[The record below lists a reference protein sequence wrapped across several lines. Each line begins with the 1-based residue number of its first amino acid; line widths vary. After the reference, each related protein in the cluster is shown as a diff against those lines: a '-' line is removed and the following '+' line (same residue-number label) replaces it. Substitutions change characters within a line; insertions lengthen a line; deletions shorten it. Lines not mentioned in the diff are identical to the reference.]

1 MMSKPCIIINRI
13 VKVALWVAIGFAM
26 LFILIIL
33 LIQIPSVQNKIVD
46 YAASRVSSKTH
57 TKVEIKNIGISF
69 PKSIVLE
76 GIYLEDIQ
84 TDTLFYAGM
93 MKVNIMLYDLLSRKI
108 NISSLTL
115 EDATIKL
122 YSTKTDPLFNY
133 NFLITTFSDTTK
145 QMDNKPPAPANWTF
159 SIDKVKLKNVSFT
172 YNDVYAGLSVFAAI
186 TNSDIRIR
194 EIAPKKSSYAFNEL
208 WLDGLTLN
216 TQRSEPVKTQTKN
229 QKKILPKVIAK
240 KLQIINSS
248 VTYADSV
255 NYLSVIS
262 VIDQLGL
269 TEASVDIQKEFLVFD
284 RLTVA
289 KSDIRYH
296 NFEPE
301 FLTGPLAADSVSS
314 SGNNWKVTVNQ
325 MNMDENG
332 FIYQVGD
339 VAEAKNEFNSDYLKF
354 RHMTFDANDFY
365 YDKNLVRITVKEFSA
380 VDQNGFVINSL
391 STNFSMD
398 ETSITADKLQLKTQ
412 YSTINADFYVQY
424 STLKSFTQDYEFSN
438 LNLVMRDVQFKNPDA
453 LYFSYDL
460 INLPFFTNLT
470 NITMVSGTVSG
481 PLNSLTGSD
490 LIIRTGENTLVET
503 DFSIAGM
510 PDVKD
515 AFYNFPNLKVI
526 SGKNDLEMLTGKSIP
541 ENIELPENIDLDV
554 HFTGK
559 ITAFESTVGL
569 NSSFGAINLDAVV
582 EKDENFNGKINVNQF
597 DVGRLLKDT
606 VLYGPVSLNAE
617 VLGQGL
623 DKETVMADIKGEV
636 TQFYLNRYTYQDLT
650 LNGTLTGQNF
660 SGKINL
666 IDENAAFNFEGFVGM
681 KPGEEF
687 YQFRLDVPGADLQK
701 LNITK
706 EDIRVGLAVTAN
718 FEGRTVD
725 KLYGKVGI
733 SNLTVAQDDRIY
745 VLDSLLFSSVN
756 EPGKSEFNISSPLLD
771 AKYSGTISP
780 IDISSELTRFI
791 NHYFPVTDNVE
802 MVTDSTPSE
811 FSFEIQLHPHPI
823 LSQILIPQLNVFQP
837 GNIQGSYNSEN
848 SDLKLHAIMNRIVYG
863 TTEIAG
869 LVLDVKSDA
878 SELNFSMSSSTV
890 SNDFVKLENF
900 LIDGKLA
907 DNTLLAGLS
916 SIDNDQRKK
925 FVIRSQLTKTEGNY
939 KLAFNPDDFHL
950 MYNQWDIAP
959 ENYIE
964 FGDEG
969 FLIYNLFIKNAVSQ
983 VRVSSVNQQFND
995 DLNIELNNFK
1005 LDDISRIIEKDT
1017 SFVKGTIDGIAMLK
1031 RVNNTYGV
1039 IADAKI
1045 SNLLVREVPVG
1056 DVTVKATNPE
1066 TGKFDL
1072 DVNLSGPE
1080 NNFSAKG
1087 YFIAS
1092 DGDNSVNVKTAIQSL
1107 SMKTIEAFSMGQ
1119 ITESSGTLSGDL
1131 TIQGSVSSP
1140 DITGELVFNDVFVKP
1155 AVLNNRLHLSNETIQ
1170 FKPGGIWLNSFT
1182 LSDSRQNKAI
1192 LDGSVQMKKFS
1203 DFVFA
1208 LQVDATDFL
1217 LLNTTSRDNENYYGR
1232 MIIDSRINIKGPMA
1246 QSVING
1252 NVRVKRGSNFTFV
1265 VPEDRLSA
1273 DKGEEVVEFNSPDTM
1288 SPILYGDGK
1297 PEAPVTGF
1305 TGFDLSTIVEIDK
1318 EATLRLLMDPTST
1331 DSLVVR
1337 GEAALSFSI
1346 DRSGKMS
1353 LTGAYNLDEGSYLV
1367 SLESVVKRKFDI
1379 LPGSTIIWNGDPLD
1393 ALISINARYTVRAAP
1408 YDLVAFQMSGMT
1420 AAESG
1425 GYKQQ
1430 YPFWVL
1436 LKLKGEILQPF
1447 ISFEIQL
1454 PPDEKGILGGAVNQ
1468 KLNLLNEDES
1478 ALNKQVFALLVLGRF
1493 IQENPLLTSTGGTS
1507 TLVRSTVGKFLSAQL
1522 NQLTSKLLPGVE
1534 LNFDIQSFEDYQA
1547 GQAEGRTQVEIG
1559 LKKQLFDERLSVQL
1573 GGSIDVEGE
1582 RARHNQTT
1590 DIASDI
1596 QIEYRLTKDGRY
1608 RLKGFRHNQYEGV
1621 IEGQLVE
1628 TGVGFVYV
1636 RDFNWRKNLFSR
1648 LKTKS
1653 DTTKIEEQP

>member
-1 MMSKPCIIINRI
+1 MSKSGKI
-13 VKVALWVAIGFAM
+13 VKRIARVALWVALGFVM
-26 LFILIIL
+26 LFILVAL
-33 LIQIPSVQNKIVD
+33 LIQIPAVQNKIVG
-46 YAASRVSSKTH
+46 YAASFVSSKTH
-57 TKVEIKNIGISF
+57 TRVEIKNVAISF
-69 PKSIVLE
+69 PKVIVLE
-76 GIYLEDIQ
+76 GIYLEDTQ
-84 TDTLFYAGM
+84 ADTLVYAGRV
-93 MKVNIMLYDLLSRKI
+93 KVKLALYDLFRSRI
-108 NISSLTL
+108 NVGSIAL

-122 YSTKTDPLFNY
+122 YSTQTNPLFNY
-133 NFLITTFSDTTK
+133 NFLITTFSEPNKKADK
-145 QMDNKPPAPANWTF
+145 KPPAPAKWMF
-159 SIDKVKLKNVSFT
+159 SIDKANLTNVKFT
-172 YNDVYAGLSVFAAI
+172 YDDVYGGMRVFAAI
-186 TNSDIRIR
+186 ANSDIRVR
-194 EIAPKKSSYAFNEL
+194 EIAPNKSNYAFNEL
-208 WLDGLTLN
+208 SLNGLKVDI
-216 TQRSEPVKTQTKN
+216 QRIEPAGTQTKN
-229 QKKILPKVIAK
+229 QKKTLPKVSAK
-240 KLQIINSS
+240 KLQINNSS
-248 VTYADSV
+248 ATYSDSV
-255 NYLSVIS
+255 NFLSVVS
-262 VIDQLGL
+262 VINELQLADAL
-269 TEASVDIQKEFLVFD
+269 IDIQKEFLVFD

-301 FLTGPLAADSVSS
+301 FLTGSSVADSLSS

-325 MNMDENG
+325 MNMADNN

-365 YDKNLVRITVKEFSA
+365 YDKTLVKIAVEEFSA

-391 STNFSMD
+391 STNFTMD
-398 ETSITADKLQLKTQ
+398 ETSITTVKLKLKTQ
-412 YSTINADFYVQY
+412 NSTIDADFYVQY
-424 STLKSFTQDYEFSN
+424 STLKSFTQDYEFSD
-438 LNLVMRDVQFKNPDA
+438 LNLVMRNVEFKNPDA
-453 LYFSYDL
+453 LYFRNDL
-460 INLPFFTNLT
+460 INLPYFTNLT
-470 NITMVSGTVSG
+470 NTTTVSGTLSG
-481 PLNSLTGSD
+481 PLNNLTGSN
-490 LIIRTGENTLVET
+490 LFIKTGENTELET
-503 DFSIAGM
+503 DFSIAGL
-510 PDVKD
+510 PDVKE
-515 AFYNFPNLKVI
+515 ASYNFRNLKVI
-526 SGKNDLEMLTGKSIP
+526 SGKNDLEMLAGPSIP
-541 ENIELPENIDLDV
+541 EKIELPENIDLDV
-554 HFTGK
+554 LFTGK
-559 ITAFESTVGL
+559 ITEFESTVGI
-569 NSSFGAINLDAVV
+569 NSSFGAISLVARID
-582 EKDENFNGKINVNQF
+582 KDENFSGIISVNSF
-597 DVGRLLKDT
+597 DLGRLLNDT
-606 VLYGPVSLNAE
+606 VLYGPVSLTAE

-623 DKETVMADIKGEV
+623 DSETVMADIKGEV
-636 TQFYLNRYTYQDLT
+636 KQLYLNRYNYQNLT
-650 LNGTLTGQNF
+650 LDGTIAGQNF

-666 IDENAAFNFEGFVGM
+666 DDENVVFNFEGFVGL

-701 LNITK
+701 LHITK
-706 EDIRVGLAVTAN
+706 EDIRVGLTVTAN
-718 FEGRTVD
+718 FDGRTVD
-725 KLYGKVGI
+725 KLFGKVGI

-745 VLDSLLFSSVN
+745 VLDSLLLSSVN
-756 EPGKSEFNISSPLLD
+756 EPGKSEFKISSPLLD
-771 AKYSGTISP
+771 ATYAGTISP

-791 NHYFPVTDNVE
+791 NHYFPLSDSVE
-802 MVTDSTPSE
+802 MATDSKPSE
-811 FSFEIQLHPHPI
+811 FSFEIQLHNHPI
-823 LSQILIPQLNVFQP
+823 LSQIILPQLNVFQP
-837 GNIQGSYNSEN
+837 GIIQGSYNSAN
-848 SDLKLHAIMNRIVYG
+848 NDLKLNATMSRIGYG
-863 TTEIAG
+863 TTEIAD

-878 SELNFSMSSSTV
+878 SELVYSLSSSAV
-890 SNDFVKLENF
+890 SNEQVKLENF
-900 LIDGKLA
+900 FIDGKLA
-907 DNTLLAGLS
+907 DNTLLANLS
-916 SIDNDQRKK
+916 SINENQRKK

-950 MYNQWDIAP
+950 MYNQWDIDP
-959 ENYIE
+959 ENFIK

-969 FLIYNLFIKNAVSQ
+969 FLIHNLFIKNAVSQ
-983 VRVSSVNQQFND
+983 VKIFSVNQQFND
-995 DLNIELNNFK
+995 DLSIELNNFK

-1017 SFVKGTIDGIAMLK
+1017 SFVKGTVDGNALLK

-1045 SNLLVREVPVG
+1045 SNLMVREVPVG

-1080 NNFSAKG
+1080 NNLSAKG
-1087 YFIAS
+1087 YFMATA
-1092 DGDNSVNVKTAIQSL
+1092 GDNSINVKTAIQSL

-1119 ITESSGTLSGDL
+1119 ISESAGTLSGDL
-1131 TIQGSVSSP
+1131 TIQGSVVAP
-1140 DITGELVFNDVFVKP
+1140 DITGELVFNDVFVNP
-1155 AVLNNRLHLSNETIQ
+1155 AVLNNRLHLNNETIQ
-1170 FKPGGIWLNSFT
+1170 FKPGGIWFNSFT
-1182 LSDSRQNKAI
+1182 LSDSRQNKATI
-1192 LDGSVQMKKFS
+1192 DGSVQMKKFS

-1217 LLNTTSRDNENYYGR
+1217 LLNTTSRNNENYYGR
-1232 MIIDSRINIKGPMA
+1232 MIIDSRINISGPMV

-1252 NVRVKRGSNFTFV
+1252 NVRIKRGSNFTFV
-1265 VPEDRLSA
+1265 VPEDRLTT
-1273 DKGEEVVEFNSPDTM
+1273 DKGEDVIEFNRPKTM
-1288 SPILYGDGK
+1288 NPILYRNVK
-1297 PEAPVTGF
+1297 PKAPATGF

-1318 EATLRLLMDPTST
+1318 QATLRLLMDPTST

-1393 ALISINARYTVRAAP
+1393 AVIAINTRYTVRAAP

-1436 LKLKGEILQPF
+1436 LNLKGPILQPV
-1447 ISFEIQL
+1447 ISFEIEL

-1468 KLNLLNEDES
+1468 KLTLLNEDES

-1493 IQENPLLTSTGGTS
+1493 IQENPLQTESGGTS

-1522 NQLTSKLLPGVE
+1522 NQLTSKLIPGVE
-1534 LNFDIQSFEDYQA
+1534 MNFDIQSYEDYQG

-1573 GGSIDVEGE
+1573 GGAVDVEGE
-1582 RARHNQTT
+1582 RARHNQAT
-1590 DIASDI
+1590 DIASDV

-1608 RLKGFRHNQYEGV
+1608 RVKGFRHNQYEGA

-1628 TGVGFVYV
+1628 TGVGIVYV
-1636 RDFNWRKNLFSR
+1636 RDFNRWKNFFRK

-1653 DTTKIEEQP
+1653 DSTQNEEKP

>member
-1 MMSKPCIIINRI
+1 
-13 VKVALWVAIGFAM
+13 VALWATLGFVM
-26 LFILIIL
+26 LFILVAL

-46 YAASRVSSKTH
+46 YATSWVSGKTH
-57 TKVEIKNIGISF
+57 TRVEIKNVGIFF
-69 PKSIVLE
+69 PKAIVLE
-76 GIYLEDIQ
+76 GVYLEDTQ
-84 TDTLFYAGM
+84 SDTLVYAG
-93 MKVNIMLYDLLSRKI
+93 KVKINIALYDLLRSRI
-108 NISSLTL
+108 NIGSIAL

-122 YSTKTDPLFNY
+122 YSTQTDPLFNY
-133 NFLITTFSDTTK
+133 NFLITTFSDSAKITDK
-145 QMDNKPPAPANWTF
+145 KSPAPSKWTF
-159 SIDKVKLKNVSFT
+159 SLDKVKLTNVKFT
-172 YNDVYAGLSVFAAI
+172 YNDVYGGISVFAAI
-186 TNSDIRIR
+186 ANSDVRIM
-194 EIAPKKSSYAFNEL
+194 EIAPKKSNYAFNEL
-208 WLDGLTLN
+208 SLNGLAVN
-216 TQRSEPVKTQTKN
+216 VQRTETAKTQTKN
-229 QKKILPKVIAK
+229 QEKILPKVSAK
-240 KLQIINSS
+240 KLQINNSS

-269 TEASVDIQKEFLVFD
+269 TDASIDIQKEFLVFD

-301 FLTGPLAADSVSS
+301 FLTGSLAADSLSS

-325 MNMDENG
+325 MNMTDND

-339 VAEAKNEFNSDYLKF
+339 IAEAKNEFNSDYLKF

-365 YDKNLVRITVKEFSA
+365 YDKDLVKIAVEEFSA

-398 ETSITADKLQLKTQ
+398 ENSITTDKLKLKTP
-412 YSTINADFYVQY
+412 YSTIDADFFVQY
-424 STLKSFTQDYEFSN
+424 STLKSFTQNYEFSN
-438 LNLVMRDVQFKNPDA
+438 LNLVMRNVKFKNPDA
-453 LYFSYDL
+453 LYFSNDL
-460 INLPFFTNLT
+460 INLPFFTNQT
-470 NITMVSGTVSG
+470 NTTTLSGTVSG
-481 PLNSLTGSD
+481 PLNNLSGKNLV
-490 LIIRTGENTLVET
+490 IKTGENTELET
-503 DFSIAGM
+503 DFSIAGL
-510 PDVKD
+510 PDVKE

-526 SGKNDLEMLTGKSIP
+526 SGKNDMEMLAGPSIP
-541 ENIELPENIDLDV
+541 ENIELPDNIDLDV
-554 HFTGK
+554 LFTGK

-569 NSSFGAINLDAVV
+569 NSSFGAINLEALVD
-582 EKDENFNGKINVNQF
+582 KDENFSGKINVNQF
-597 DVGRLLKDT
+597 DAGRLFKDT
-606 VLYGPVSLNAE
+606 VLYGPVSLTAE

-623 DKETVMADIKGEV
+623 DKEKVMADIKGEV
-636 TQFYLNRYTYQDLT
+636 TELYLNRYTYQNLT
-650 LNGTLTGQNF
+650 LDGTIAGQNF

-666 IDENAAFNFEGFVGM
+666 DDENAEFNFEGFVGL

-701 LNITK
+701 LHITK

-718 FEGRTVD
+718 FDGRTVD

-733 SNLTVAQDDRIY
+733 SNLTVAQDNRIY

-756 EPGKSEFNISSPLLD
+756 EPGKSEFNISSPLID
-771 AKYSGTISP
+771 ATYSGNISP
-780 IDISSELTRFI
+780 IDIQSELTRFI
-791 NHYFPVTDNVE
+791 NHYFPLSDTFE
-802 MVTDSTPSE
+802 MTADSKPSD

-837 GNIQGSYNSEN
+837 GIIQGSYNSEN
-848 SDLKLHAIMNRIVYG
+848 NDLKLHAIMNRIVYG
-863 TTEIAG
+863 TTEIAD

-878 SELNFSMSSSTV
+878 SELNFSLSGTTV
-890 SNDFVKLENF
+890 SNDLVKLENF

-907 DNTLLAGLS
+907 DNKLLAGLS
-916 SIDNDQRKK
+916 SIDDDQRKK
-925 FVIRSQLTKTEGNY
+925 FVIRSQITKEEGNY
-939 KLAFNPDDFHL
+939 KLAFNPDDFYL
-950 MYNQWDIAP
+950 MYSQWDIDP

-969 FLIYNLFIKNAVSQ
+969 LFIHNLFMKNAVSQ
-983 VRVSSVNQQFND
+983 VRISSVNQQFND
-995 DLNIELNNFK
+995 DLNIELTNFK
-1005 LDDISRIIEKDT
+1005 LDEISRIIEKDT
-1017 SFVKGTIDGIAMLK
+1017 SFVKGTVDGNALLK
-1031 RVNNTYGV
+1031 RVNNTWGV

-1066 TGKFDL
+1066 TGRFDL
-1072 DVNLSGPE
+1072 DLNLSGPE
-1080 NNFSAKG
+1080 NNLTAKG
-1087 YFIAS
+1087 YFMAS
-1092 DGDNSVNVKTAIQSL
+1092 DGDNSIHVKTTIQSL

-1119 ITESSGTLSGDL
+1119 ISESSGTLSGDL
-1131 TIQGSVSSP
+1131 TIQGTVSSP
-1140 DITGELVFNDVFVKP
+1140 DITGDLVFNDVFVNP

-1170 FKPGGIWLNSFT
+1170 FKPGGIWFNSFT
-1182 LSDSRQNKAI
+1182 LSDSRQNKATI
-1192 LDGSVQMKKFS
+1192 DGSVQMKKFS

-1232 MIIDSRINIKGPMA
+1232 MIIDSRINISGPMA

-1252 NVRVKRGSNFTFV
+1252 NVRIKRGSNFTFV
-1265 VPEDRLSA
+1265 VPEDRLTT
-1273 DKGEEVVEFNSPDTM
+1273 DKGEDVIEFNSPETK
-1288 SPILYGDGK
+1288 SPILYRDVK
-1297 PEAPVTGF
+1297 PEAPATGF
-1305 TGFDLSTIVEIDK
+1305 SGFDLSTIVEIDK
-1318 EATLRLLMDPTST
+1318 QATLRLLMDPTST

-1393 ALISINARYTVRAAP
+1393 AVIAINARYTVRAAP

-1420 AAESG
+1420 AIESG

-1436 LKLKGEILQPF
+1436 LNLKGPILQPV
-1447 ISFEIQL
+1447 IRFEIQL

-1468 KLNLLNEDES
+1468 KLTLLNEDES

-1493 IQENPLLTSTGGTS
+1493 IQENPLHTESGGTS

-1522 NQLTSKLLPGVE
+1522 NQLTSKLIPGVE
-1534 LNFDIQSFEDYQA
+1534 MNFDIQSYEDYQG

-1559 LKKQLFDERLSVQL
+1559 IKKQLFDERLSVQL
-1573 GGSIDVEGE
+1573 GGAIDVEGE
-1582 RARHNQTT
+1582 RARQNQAT
-1590 DIASDI
+1590 DIASDV

-1608 RLKGFRHNQYEGV
+1608 RLKGFRHNQYEGA

-1636 RDFNWRKNLFSR
+1636 RDFNRWKNFFRKQ
-1648 LKTKS
+1648 KTKS
-1653 DTTKIEEQP
+1653 DSIQNEEKP

>member
-1 MMSKPCIIINRI
+1 
-13 VKVALWVAIGFAM
+13 VALWVALGFVM
-26 LFILIIL
+26 LFILVAL
-33 LIQIPSVQNKIVD
+33 LIQIPSVQNKIVG
-46 YAASRVSSKTH
+46 YAASFVSSKTH
-57 TKVEIKNIGISF
+57 TRVEIKNVGISF
-69 PKSIVLE
+69 PKAIVLE
-76 GIYLEDIQ
+76 GIYLEDTQ
-84 TDTLFYAGM
+84 SDTLVYAGKV
-93 MKVNIMLYDLLSRKI
+93 KVNIALYDLFRSRI
-108 NISSLTL
+108 NIGSIAL
-115 EDATIKL
+115 EDATINL
-122 YSTKTDPLFNY
+122 YSTQTDPLFNY

-145 QMDNKPPAPANWTF
+145 KADKKTPSPAKWTF
-159 SIDKVKLKNVSFT
+159 SIDKAKLTNVKFT
-172 YNDVYAGLSVFAAI
+172 YNDVYGGISVFASIA
-186 TNSDIRIR
+186 NSDVRVM
-194 EIAPKKSSYAFNEL
+194 EIAPKKSNYAFNEL
-208 WLDGLTLN
+208 SLNGLTVDV
-216 TQRSEPVKTQTKN
+216 QRSEPAGVQTKN
-229 QKKILPKVIAK
+229 QKKTLPKVSAK
-240 KLQIINSS
+240 KLQINNSS
-248 VTYADSV
+248 AIYSDSV
-255 NYLSVIS
+255 NFMSVIS
-262 VIDQLGL
+262 VIDELRL
-269 TEASVDIQKEFLVFD
+269 ADALIDIQKELLVFD

-289 KSDIRYH
+289 KSDIHYH

-301 FLTGPLAADSVSS
+301 FLTGSLAADSLSS

-325 MNMDENG
+325 MNMADND
-332 FIYQVGD
+332 FTYQVGD
-339 VAEAKNEFNSDYLKF
+339 VAGTKNEFNSDYLNF

-365 YDKNLVRITVKEFSA
+365 YDKTLVKIVVEEFSA

-398 ETSITADKLQLKTQ
+398 ETSINTDKLKLKTP
-412 YSTINADFYVQY
+412 YSTIDADFFVQY
-424 STLKSFTQDYEFSN
+424 STLKSFTQDYEFSD
-438 LNLVMRDVQFKNPDA
+438 LNLVMRNVKFKNPDA
-453 LYFSYDL
+453 LYFSNDL

-470 NITMVSGTVSG
+470 NTTSVSGIVSG
-481 PLNSLTGSD
+481 PLNNLTGRG
-490 LIIRTGENTLVET
+490 LVIKTGEKTELET
-503 DFSIAGM
+503 DFSIAGL
-510 PDVKD
+510 PDVKE
-515 AFYNFPNLKVI
+515 ASYNFPNLKVI
-526 SGKNDLEMLTGKSIP
+526 SGKNDLEMLAGPSIP

-554 HFTGK
+554 LFTGK
-559 ITAFESTVGL
+559 ITAFETTVGL
-569 NSSFGAINLDAVV
+569 NSSFGAINLVTMVD
-582 EKDENFNGKINVNQF
+582 KDENFSGKINVNQF
-597 DVGRLLKDT
+597 DAGRLLKDT
-606 VLYGPVSLNAE
+606 VLYGPVSLTAE
-617 VLGQGL
+617 AAGQGL

-636 TQFYLNRYTYQDLT
+636 TELYLYRYTYQNLT
-650 LNGTLTGQNF
+650 LNGTLIGQEF

-666 IDENAAFNFEGFVGM
+666 DDKNAVFNFEGHVGL

-687 YQFRLDVPGADLQK
+687 YQFRLDVPGADLQN

-706 EDIRVGLAVTAN
+706 EDIRVGMVVTAN
-718 FEGRTVD
+718 FDGRTVD

-733 SNLTVAQDDRIY
+733 SNLTVAQGERVY
-745 VLDSLLFSSVN
+745 VLDSLILSSVN

-771 AKYSGTISP
+771 AEYSGNISP

-791 NHYFPVTDNVE
+791 NQYFPLSDTVE
-802 MVTDSTPSE
+802 MAIENKPSD
-811 FSFEIQLHPHPI
+811 FSFQIQLHPHPI

-837 GNIQGSYNSEN
+837 GIITGSYNSEN

-869 LVLDVKSDA
+869 LVLDIKSDA

-890 SNDFVKLENF
+890 SNDLVKLENF

-916 SIDNDQRKK
+916 SIDDNKRKK
-925 FVIRSQLTKTEGNY
+925 FVIRSQITKEEGNY
-939 KLAFNPDDFHL
+939 KLSFNPDDFHL
-950 MYNQWDIAP
+950 MYNQWDIDP
-959 ENYIE
+959 ENYIK

-969 FLIYNLFIKNAVSQ
+969 FLIHNLFIKNAVSQ

-995 DLNIELNNFK
+995 DLNIELTNFK
-1005 LDDISRIIEKDT
+1005 LNDISRIIEKDT
-1017 SFVKGTIDGIAMLK
+1017 SFVKGTVDGNALLK

-1056 DVTVKATNPE
+1056 DVAVKATNPE
-1066 TGKFDL
+1066 TGRFDL

-1080 NNFSAKG
+1080 NNLTAKG
-1087 YFIAS
+1087 YFMAG
-1092 DGDNSVNVKTAIQSL
+1092 DGENSINVKTAIQSL

-1119 ITESSGTLSGDL
+1119 ISESSGTLSGDL
-1131 TIQGSVSSP
+1131 TIQGPVSSP
-1140 DITGELVFNDVFVKP
+1140 DITGDLVFNDVFVNP

-1170 FKPGGIWLNSFT
+1170 FKSGGIWFNSFT
-1182 LSDSRQNKAI
+1182 LSDSRQNKATI
-1192 LDGSVQMKKFS
+1192 DGSVRMKKFS

-1232 MIIDSRINIKGPMA
+1232 MIIDSRINISGPMA

-1252 NVRVKRGSNFTFV
+1252 NVRIKRGSNFTFV
-1265 VPEDRLSA
+1265 VPEDRLTT
-1273 DKGEEVVEFNSPDTM
+1273 DKGEDVVEFNSPETM
-1288 SPILYGDGK
+1288 RPILYRDVK
-1297 PEAPVTGF
+1297 PEAPATGF

-1318 EATLRLLMDPTST
+1318 QATLRLLMDPTST

-1393 ALISINARYTVRAAP
+1393 AVLSLNARYTVRAAP
-1408 YDLVAFQMSGMT
+1408 YDLVAFQMSEKT

-1436 LKLKGEILQPF
+1436 LNLKGPILQPV

-1493 IQENPLLTSTGGTS
+1493 IQENPLQTESGGTS

-1522 NQLTSKLLPGVE
+1522 NQLTSKLIPGVE
-1534 LNFDIQSFEDYQA
+1534 MNFDIQSYEDYQ
-1547 GQAEGRTQVEIG
+1547 GDQAEGRTQVEIG

-1582 RARHNQTT
+1582 RARQNQAT
-1590 DIASDI
+1590 DIASDV

-1608 RLKGFRHNQYEGV
+1608 RLKGFRHNQYEGA

-1628 TGVGFVYV
+1628 TGVGIVYV
-1636 RDFNWRKNLFSR
+1636 RDFNRWKNFFRK

-1653 DTTKIEEQP
+1653 DSTQNEEQP